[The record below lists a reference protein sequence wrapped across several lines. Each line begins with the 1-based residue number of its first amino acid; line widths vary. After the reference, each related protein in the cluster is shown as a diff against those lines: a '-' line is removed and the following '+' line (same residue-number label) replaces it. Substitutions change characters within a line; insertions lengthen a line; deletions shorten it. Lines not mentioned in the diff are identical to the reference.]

1 MDVPFETFISEYM
14 RSTEDP
20 DSIAIK
26 LSIFICSSDIDLR
39 EKCAVFLRKLLTSD
53 NDFFTWWNLSESTQ
67 STIKAILL
75 ERISIEESESILKHL
90 GDTVSDLAASLLPRN
105 NWPELLPFLYQC
117 LVSSS
122 YKLIESASSIFEQL
136 AHDLGDTVVPWVKHV
151 HSRLLKTLNDD
162 TLDLDYRIAGMTAAI
177 AFIQFQCVSNSNQ
190 KEWFQELLPALLR
203 RLTDTLSNSDEEV
216 AAHDVLIL
224 FMEFA
229 KNEPRFLRRQLT
241 DVVSTMFEVAEDES
255 LKEATRH
262 LAIEFLLTL
271 VETRKRAPGMMKRQP
286 HFISRCFA
294 LLLKLLLDVKDDP
307 AWHSVEI
314 MKDDTGETSNF
325 RFGKECLDRFSRAL
339 GGKSIAHIAIEQ
351 LCTYLDASEWEKRHA
366 AIFALHF
373 IAKGCSKV
381 MIKNLEQVVDMVL
394 NCFEDPHPRVRWA
407 ACRAISSLLIDFR
420 PVTQDRY
427 HNQIIPALTAAMDD
441 VHPQVQAS
449 STRALCFFCV
459 FGKPETSISYLEG
472 IVSKLLVFLQNDKPI
487 VQQQALT
494 ALASV
499 SRSVKEHFGT
509 YYDTVMSHLKTV
521 LRNTD
526 LKSNL
531 ILRLAIECISSV
543 AMAVGKE
550 KFRGDEKQVME
561 VLMSLQG
568 LQAKGDG
575 PLIIGLL
582 TAYTGICHCLGQDF
596 LPYMSAVMPFFIQ
609 CAQLEPAM
617 TISTQLDYG
626 TNELDVNSIEK
637 VLRVKAK
644 SCAMLCFCAGILKE
658 DFYPWIPQVVSI
670 FVPLLKFYTRNGVR
684 IYAVS
689 VMSLLLSSAKLA
701 VEKGIAQGGSESY
714 FTKLSD
720 YIVLA
725 LVEALHKEPMTEI
738 CGLMLYELNNCL
750 QICGPL
756 LTESQVRSIVNEIKH
771 VITESSSRKNELSE
785 REKTEDFDA
794 EEAELLSAERKQ
806 EERVLSY
813 VGEILRTLI
822 KAFKTS
828 FLPFLDE
835 LSPYLLPMENTT
847 NERCTSILIFDSLVK
862 ECPEAALKYYD
873 VCLPLVLETSNDEHP
888 NVRQNAL
895 YGLGLWAEYGQS
907 FFKPFVG
914 EALSRIY
921 VVLTHLKARE
931 LENESAYDNAVS
943 ALGKIYQF
951 HGESID
957 LAQVIPSWLN
967 CLPIKADLV
976 EAKLVH
982 EQLCSMVERSDKE
995 LLGPNYQYLPKVV
1008 SVFAEVLCSEKH
1020 LATKETA
1027 DRMINVL
1034 RHFQQTLPP
1043 STMESTWSYLL
1054 PQQEMKLKSILSV
1067 EESDLKAIV
1076 NGYHHGKRSPQ
1087 NHQLS
1092 TNISTIKSTIMRD
1105 IQKFEFI
1112 LNQIETNNEFHI

>member
-14 RSTEDP
+14 WSTKDP
-20 DSIAIK
+20 DSLTIK
-26 LSIFICSSDIDLR
+26 LSILIYDSDIDFR
-39 EKCAVFLRKLLTSD
+39 EKCAVFLKKLLTSD
-53 NDFFTWWNLSESTQ
+53 NDLSTWWNLSVSTQ
-67 STIKAILL
+67 FTIKAILL
-75 ERISIEESESILKHL
+75 ARILIEESESILKHL
-90 GDTVSDLAASLLPRN
+90 GDTVSGLAASLLPRN
-105 NWPELLPFLYQC
+105 DWPELLPFLYQC
-117 LVSSS
+117 LDSSS
-122 YKLIESASSIFEQL
+122 YKLIESASSIFGQL
-136 AHDLGDTVVPWVKHV
+136 AHVLGDTVVPWVKYV
-151 HSRLLKTLNDD
+151 HSRLLNTLNDD
-162 TLDLDYRIAGMTAAI
+162 TLDLDNRIAGMTAAI
-177 AFIQFQCVSNSNQ
+177 SFIQFQCVSNSNQ
-190 KEWFQELLPALLR
+190 KERFQELLPALLR

-229 KNEPRFLRRQLT
+229 RDEPRFLRRQLM
-241 DVVSTMFEVAEDES
+241 DLVSTMFEIAEDER
-255 LKEATRH
+255 LKEGTRN
-262 LAIEFLLTL
+262 LAVGILITL
-271 VETRKRAPGMMKRQP
+271 VQTRKRAPGMIKRLP
-286 HFISRCFA
+286 LFISRCFA

-325 RFGKECLDRFSRAL
+325 RFGKECLERFSRAL

-351 LCTYLDASEWEKRHA
+351 LCTYLDAPEWEKRHA
-366 AIFALHF
+366 AIFALAF
-373 IAKGCSKV
+373 IAKGCLKV

-420 PVTQDRY
+420 PDMQERY
-427 HNQIIPALTAAMDD
+427 HNQIILALTAAMDD
-441 VHPQVQAS
+441 FHPQVQAS
-449 STRALCFFCV
+449 STRALCSFCV
-459 FGKPETSISYLEG
+459 LGKPETSISYLEG
-472 IVSKLLVFLQNDKPI
+472 IVSKLLVLLQNDKPI

-494 ALASV
+494 ALASI
-499 SRSVKEHFGT
+499 SRSVEEHFRT

-531 ILRLAIECISSV
+531 ILRPAIECISSV

-561 VLMSLQG
+561 VLLSLQV
-568 LQAKGDG
+568 KGDV
-575 PLIIGLL
+575 PLIIDLL
-582 TAYTGICHCLGQDF
+582 TAYTRICHCLGQNF
-596 LPYMSAVMPFFIQ
+596 LPYVSAFMPFFIQ

-617 TISTQLDYG
+617 TISTQSDYG
-626 TNELDVNSIEK
+626 TNELDDNSIEK

-658 DFYPWIPQVVSI
+658 DFYPWTPQAVSI
-670 FVPLLKFYTRNGVR
+670 LVPLLKFYTCNDVK

-689 VMSLLLSSAKLA
+689 AMSLLLSSAKLA

-750 QICGPL
+750 QVSKFFPMMHG
-756 LTESQVRSIVNEIKH
+756 
-771 VITESSSRKNELSE
+771 ESSSRKNELSE

-806 EERVLSY
+806 EERVLNS

-822 KAFKTS
+822 KAFKAS

-835 LSPYLLPMENTT
+835 LSPYLLPMWAKENTT
-847 NERCTSILIFDSLVK
+847 NERCISILIFNSLVE

-873 VCLPLVLETSNDEHP
+873 VCLPLVLEASSDEHP

-895 YGLGLWAEYGQS
+895 YGLGLWAEYGPS
-907 FFKPFVG
+907 FFKLFVG

-957 LAQVIPSWLN
+957 SAQ
-967 CLPIKADLV
+967 
-976 EAKLVH
+976 
-982 EQLCSMVERSDKE
+982 
-995 LLGPNYQYLPKVV
+995 
-1008 SVFAEVLCSEKH
+1008 
-1020 LATKETA
+1020 T
-1027 DRMINVL
+1027 
-1034 RHFQQTLPP
+1034 
-1043 STMESTWSYLL
+1043 
-1054 PQQEMKLKSILSV
+1054 
-1067 EESDLKAIV
+1067 
-1076 NGYHHGKRSPQ
+1076 
-1087 NHQLS
+1087 
-1092 TNISTIKSTIMRD
+1092 
-1105 IQKFEFI
+1105 
-1112 LNQIETNNEFHI
+1112 

>member
-1 MDVPFETFISEYM
+1 MSDTPHSNQLQPPPLSQNTVMDVPFETFISEYI
-14 RSTEDP
+14 RSTKDP
-20 DSIAIK
+20 DSLAIK
-26 LSIFICSSDIDLR
+26 LSIFIYSSDIDSR
-39 EKCAVFLRKLLTSD
+39 EKCVVFLRKLLTDD
-53 NDFFTWWNLSESTQ
+53 NDLSTWWNLSESTQ

-122 YKLIESASSIFEQL
+122 YKLIESASSIFGQL

-151 HSRLLKTLNDD
+151 HLRLLNTLNDD

-177 AFIQFQCVSNSNQ
+177 TFIQFQCVSNSNQ
-190 KEWFQELLPALLR
+190 KERFQELLPALLR

-224 FMEFA
+224 FMDFA
-229 KNEPRFLRRQLT
+229 KDEPRFLRRQLM
-241 DVVSTMFEVAEDES
+241 DVVSTMFEIAEDES
-255 LKEATRH
+255 LKEETRH
-262 LAIEFLLTL
+262 LATELLLTM
-271 VETRKRAPGMMKRQP
+271 VETRKRAPGMMKRLP
-286 HFISRCFA
+286 LFISRCFA

-325 RFGKECLDRFSRAL
+325 SFGKECLDRFSRAL

-351 LCTYLDASEWEKRHA
+351 LCTYLDAPEWEKRHA
-366 AIFALHF
+366 AIFALDF

-420 PVTQDRY
+420 PVMQERY
-427 HNQIIPALTAAMDD
+427 HNKIIPALTAAMDD
-441 VHPQVQAS
+441 VHPQV
-449 STRALCFFCV
+449 
-459 FGKPETSISYLEG
+459 
-472 IVSKLLVFLQNDKPI
+472 
-487 VQQQALT
+487 
-494 ALASV
+494 
-499 SRSVKEHFGT
+499 
-509 YYDTVMSHLKTV
+509 
-521 LRNTD
+521 
-526 LKSNL
+526 
-531 ILRLAIECISSV
+531 
-543 AMAVGKE
+543 
-550 KFRGDEKQVME
+550 QVME

-609 CAQLEPAM
+609 CAQLEPAV
-617 TISTQLDYG
+617 TIFTQLDYG
-626 TNELDVNSIEK
+626 TNELDDNSIEK

-658 DFYPWIPQVVSI
+658 DFYPWTPQAVSI

-689 VMSLLLSSAKLA
+689 AMSLLLSSAKLA

-771 VITESSSRKNELSE
+771 VITESSSRKNELRE
-785 REKTEDFDA
+785 REKTEDYDA

-806 EERVLSY
+806 EERVLRY
-813 VGEILRTLI
+813 VGKILRTLI
-822 KAFKTS
+822 KAFKAS

-835 LSPYLLPMENTT
+835 LSPYLLPMWAKENTT
-847 NERCTSILIFDSLVK
+847 NERCISILIFDSLVE

-873 VCLPLVLETSNDEHP
+873 VCLPLVLEASNDEDP

-895 YGLGLWAEYGQS
+895 YGLGLWAEYGPS

-943 ALGKIYQF
+943 ALSKIYQF

-957 LAQVIPSWLN
+957 SAQVIPSWLN

-982 EQLCSMVERSDKE
+982 EQLCSMVER
-995 LLGPNYQYLPKVV
+995 LYV
-1008 SVFAEVLCSEKH
+1008 
-1020 LATKETA
+1020 
-1027 DRMINVL
+1027 
-1034 RHFQQTLPP
+1034 
-1043 STMESTWSYLL
+1043 
-1054 PQQEMKLKSILSV
+1054 LKSIL
-1067 EESDLKAIV
+1067 
-1076 NGYHHGKRSPQ
+1076 Q
-1087 NHQLS
+1087 
-1092 TNISTIKSTIMRD
+1092 
-1105 IQKFEFI
+1105 QKK
-1112 LNQIETNNEFHI
+1112 LQIA

>member
-626 TNELDVNSIEK
+626 TNELDVNR
-637 VLRVKAK
+637 L
-644 SCAMLCFCAGILKE
+644 F
-658 DFYPWIPQVVSI
+658 Q
-670 FVPLLKFYTRNGVR
+670 
-684 IYAVS
+684 
-689 VMSLLLSSAKLA
+689 
-701 VEKGIAQGGSESY
+701 
-714 FTKLSD
+714 
-720 YIVLA
+720 
-725 LVEALHKEPMTEI
+725 
-738 CGLMLYELNNCL
+738 
-750 QICGPL
+750 
-756 LTESQVRSIVNEIKH
+756 
-771 VITESSSRKNELSE
+771 
-785 REKTEDFDA
+785 
-794 EEAELLSAERKQ
+794 
-806 EERVLSY
+806 
-813 VGEILRTLI
+813 
-822 KAFKTS
+822 
-828 FLPFLDE
+828 FLF
-835 LSPYLLPMENTT
+835 
-847 NERCTSILIFDSLVK
+847 RF
-862 ECPEAALKYYD
+862 
-873 VCLPLVLETSNDEHP
+873 
-888 NVRQNAL
+888 
-895 YGLGLWAEYGQS
+895 
-907 FFKPFVG
+907 
-914 EALSRIY
+914 
-921 VVLTHLKARE
+921 
-931 LENESAYDNAVS
+931 
-943 ALGKIYQF
+943 
-951 HGESID
+951 
-957 LAQVIPSWLN
+957 
-967 CLPIKADLV
+967 
-976 EAKLVH
+976 
-982 EQLCSMVERSDKE
+982 
-995 LLGPNYQYLPKVV
+995 
-1008 SVFAEVLCSEKH
+1008 
-1020 LATKETA
+1020 
-1027 DRMINVL
+1027 
-1034 RHFQQTLPP
+1034 
-1043 STMESTWSYLL
+1043 
-1054 PQQEMKLKSILSV
+1054 
-1067 EESDLKAIV
+1067 
-1076 NGYHHGKRSPQ
+1076 
-1087 NHQLS
+1087 
-1092 TNISTIKSTIMRD
+1092 
-1105 IQKFEFI
+1105 
-1112 LNQIETNNEFHI
+1112 

>member
-441 VHPQVQAS
+441 VHPQVQ
-449 STRALCFFCV
+449 
-459 FGKPETSISYLEG
+459 
-472 IVSKLLVFLQNDKPI
+472 
-487 VQQQALT
+487 
-494 ALASV
+494 
-499 SRSVKEHFGT
+499 
-509 YYDTVMSHLKTV
+509 
-521 LRNTD
+521 
-526 LKSNL
+526 
-531 ILRLAIECISSV
+531 
-543 AMAVGKE
+543 
-550 KFRGDEKQVME
+550 VME

-835 LSPYLLPMENTT
+835 LSPYLLPMWARENTT

>member
-1 MDVPFETFISEYM
+1 MSDTPHSNQLQPPPLSQNTVMDVPFETFISEYI
-14 RSTEDP
+14 RSTKDP
-20 DSIAIK
+20 DSLAIK
-26 LSIFICSSDIDLR
+26 LSIFIYSSDIDSR
-39 EKCAVFLRKLLTSD
+39 EKCVVFLRKLLTDD
-53 NDFFTWWNLSESTQ
+53 NDLSTWWNLSESTQ

-122 YKLIESASSIFEQL
+122 YKLIESASSIFGQL

-151 HSRLLKTLNDD
+151 HLRLLNTLNDD

-177 AFIQFQCVSNSNQ
+177 TFIQFQCVSNSNQ
-190 KEWFQELLPALLR
+190 KERFQELLPALLR

-224 FMEFA
+224 FMDFA
-229 KNEPRFLRRQLT
+229 KDEPRFLRRQLM
-241 DVVSTMFEVAEDES
+241 DVVSTMFEIAEDES
-255 LKEATRH
+255 LKEETRH
-262 LAIEFLLTL
+262 LATELLLTM
-271 VETRKRAPGMMKRQP
+271 VETRKRAPGMMKRLP
-286 HFISRCFA
+286 LFISRCFA

-325 RFGKECLDRFSRAL
+325 SFGKECLDRFSRAL

-351 LCTYLDASEWEKRHA
+351 LCTYLDAPEWEKRHA
-366 AIFALHF
+366 AIFALDF

-420 PVTQDRY
+420 PVMQERY
-427 HNQIIPALTAAMDD
+427 HNKIIPALTAAMDD
-441 VHPQVQAS
+441 VHPQV
-449 STRALCFFCV
+449 
-459 FGKPETSISYLEG
+459 
-472 IVSKLLVFLQNDKPI
+472 
-487 VQQQALT
+487 
-494 ALASV
+494 
-499 SRSVKEHFGT
+499 
-509 YYDTVMSHLKTV
+509 
-521 LRNTD
+521 
-526 LKSNL
+526 
-531 ILRLAIECISSV
+531 
-543 AMAVGKE
+543 
-550 KFRGDEKQVME
+550 QVME

-609 CAQLEPAM
+609 CAQLEPAV
-617 TISTQLDYG
+617 TIFTQLDYG
-626 TNELDVNSIEK
+626 TNELDDNSIEK

-658 DFYPWIPQVVSI
+658 DFYPWTPQAVSI

-689 VMSLLLSSAKLA
+689 AMSLLLSSAKLA

-771 VITESSSRKNELSE
+771 VITESSSRKNELRE
-785 REKTEDFDA
+785 REKTEDYDA

-806 EERVLSY
+806 EERVLRY
-813 VGEILRTLI
+813 VGKILRTLI
-822 KAFKTS
+822 KAFKAS

-835 LSPYLLPMENTT
+835 LSPYLLPMWAKENTT
-847 NERCTSILIFDSLVK
+847 NERCISILIFDSLVE

-873 VCLPLVLETSNDEHP
+873 VCLPLVLEASNDEDP

-895 YGLGLWAEYGQS
+895 YGLGLWAEYGPS

-943 ALGKIYQF
+943 ALSKIYQF

-957 LAQVIPSWLN
+957 SAQVIPSWLN

-982 EQLCSMVERSDKE
+982 EQLCSMVERYKI
-995 LLGPNYQYLPKVV
+995 LLVPTRN
-1008 SVFAEVLCSEKH
+1008 
-1020 LATKETA
+1020 T
-1027 DRMINVL
+1027 
-1034 RHFQQTLPP
+1034 FQKLFQFLQRL
-1043 STMESTWSYLL
+1043 YV
-1054 PQQEMKLKSILSV
+1054 LKSIL
-1067 EESDLKAIV
+1067 
-1076 NGYHHGKRSPQ
+1076 Q
-1087 NHQLS
+1087 
-1092 TNISTIKSTIMRD
+1092 
-1105 IQKFEFI
+1105 QKK
-1112 LNQIETNNEFHI
+1112 LQIA

>member
-1 MDVPFETFISEYM
+1 MSDTPHSNQLQPPPLSQNTVMDVPFETFISEYI
-14 RSTEDP
+14 RSTKDP
-20 DSIAIK
+20 DSLAIK
-26 LSIFICSSDIDLR
+26 LSIFIYSSDIDSR
-39 EKCAVFLRKLLTSD
+39 EKCVVFLRKLLTDD
-53 NDFFTWWNLSESTQ
+53 NDLSTWWNLSESTQ

-122 YKLIESASSIFEQL
+122 YKLIESASSIFGQL

-151 HSRLLKTLNDD
+151 HLRLLNTLNDD

-177 AFIQFQCVSNSNQ
+177 TFIQFQCVSNSNQ
-190 KEWFQELLPALLR
+190 KERFQELLPALLR

-224 FMEFA
+224 FMDFA
-229 KNEPRFLRRQLT
+229 KDEPRFLRRQLM
-241 DVVSTMFEVAEDES
+241 DVVSTMFEIAEDES
-255 LKEATRH
+255 LKEVTRH
-262 LAIEFLLTL
+262 LATELLLTM
-271 VETRKRAPGMMKRQP
+271 VETRKRAPGMMKRLP
-286 HFISRCFA
+286 LFISRCFA

-325 RFGKECLDRFSRAL
+325 SFGKECLDRFSRAL

-351 LCTYLDASEWEKRHA
+351 LCTYLDAPEWEKRHA
-366 AIFALHF
+366 AIFALDF

-420 PVTQDRY
+420 PVMQERY
-427 HNQIIPALTAAMDD
+427 HNKIIPALTAAMDD
-441 VHPQVQAS
+441 VHPQV
-449 STRALCFFCV
+449 
-459 FGKPETSISYLEG
+459 
-472 IVSKLLVFLQNDKPI
+472 
-487 VQQQALT
+487 
-494 ALASV
+494 
-499 SRSVKEHFGT
+499 
-509 YYDTVMSHLKTV
+509 
-521 LRNTD
+521 
-526 LKSNL
+526 
-531 ILRLAIECISSV
+531 
-543 AMAVGKE
+543 
-550 KFRGDEKQVME
+550 QVME

-609 CAQLEPAM
+609 CAQLEPAV

-626 TNELDVNSIEK
+626 TNELDDNSIEK

-658 DFYPWIPQVVSI
+658 DFYPWTPQAVSI

-689 VMSLLLSSAKLA
+689 AMSLLLSSAKLA

-771 VITESSSRKNELSE
+771 VITESSSRKNELRE
-785 REKTEDFDA
+785 REKTEDYDA

-806 EERVLSY
+806 EERVLRY
-813 VGEILRTLI
+813 VGKILRTLI
-822 KAFKTS
+822 KAFKAS

-835 LSPYLLPMENTT
+835 LSPYLLPMWAKENTT
-847 NERCTSILIFDSLVK
+847 NERCISILIFDSLVE

-873 VCLPLVLETSNDEHP
+873 VCLPLVLEASNDEDP

-895 YGLGLWAEYGQS
+895 YGLGLWAEYGPS

-943 ALGKIYQF
+943 ALSKIYQF

-957 LAQVIPSWLN
+957 SAQVIPSWLN

-1008 SVFAEVLCSEKH
+1008 SVFAEVVCSEKH

-1027 DRMINVL
+1027 NRMINVL
-1034 RHFQQTLPP
+1034 RHLQQTLPP
-1043 STMESTWSYLL
+1043 ATMESTWSYLL
-1054 PQQEMKLKSILSV
+1054 PQHEIELKSILSA
-1067 EESDLKAIV
+1067 EESVLKTIV

-1087 NHQLS
+1087 NHKLS
-1092 TNISTIKSTIMRD
+1092 MNISTMKSTIIRN
-1105 IQKFEFI
+1105 IQKFEFV
-1112 LNQIETNNEFHI
+1112 LNQI

>member
-550 KFRGDEKQVME
+550 KFRGDEKQ
-561 VLMSLQG
+561 
-568 LQAKGDG
+568 
-575 PLIIGLL
+575 
-582 TAYTGICHCLGQDF
+582 AYTGICHCLGQDF

-835 LSPYLLPMENTT
+835 LSPYLLPMWARENTT